1 MDISIRRFSIKKFI
15 NELKVKPFII
25 ALAIPFGVQ
34 LLSYFVTKGS
44 MDFYGEIN
52 KPPLAP
58 PGWLFPVVWTVLYAL
73 MGISS
78 YIIWNEKSDY
88 TKEALTIYGIQLAFN
103 FCWSIFFFVM
113 QSFLLSFV
121 WLCGLFILIFIMIAA
136 FRKINPA
143 AAYLQIPYALWVLF
157 AGYLNAGIFMLNR

>member
-34 LLSYFVTKGS
+34 LLSYFITKGS
-44 MDFYGEIN
+44 MDFYGEIS

-78 YIIWNEKSDY
+78 YIVWDERSAY
-88 TKEALTIYGIQLAFN
+88 SKEALIIYGIQLAFN
-103 FCWSIFFFVM
+103 LCWSIFFFVA
-113 QSFLLSFV
+113 QAFLLSFV
-121 WLCGLFILIFIMIAA
+121 WLCGLFILIIIMTVA
-136 FRKINPA
+136 FHRVQPA
-143 AAYLQIPYALWVLF
+143 AAYLQIPYAVWVAF
-157 AGYLNAGIFMLNR
+157 AGYLNAGIFLLN

>member
-1 MDISIRRFSIKKFI
+1 MELSIRKFSIKRFI

-52 KPPLAP
+52 KPALAP
-58 PGWLFPVVWTVLYAL
+58 PGWLFPVVWTILYAL

-78 YIIWNEKSDY
+78 YIIWSEKSSY
-88 TKEALTIYGIQLAFN
+88 TKEALTIYGIQLVFN
-103 FCWSIFFFVM
+103 FCWSIFFFVLEA
-113 QSFLLSFV
+113 FLLSFV
-121 WLCGLFILIFIMIAA
+121 WLCGLFILIFIMIMA
-136 FRKINPA
+136 FRRISPV
-143 AAYLQIPYALWVLF
+143 AAYLQIPYAVWVLF
-157 AGYLNAGIFMLNR
+157 AGYLNAGIYFLN